1 MCFCNEP
8 ASQFIEISEKFADSG
23 SLFFANLSQFRN
35 DILNIIWDILFYIL
49 GGFSGLSFWIVIK
62 RMIEASG
69 HFEKRFGWVDIFTE
83 IEIIDLVNI
92 PFVHV
97 SFQKNIQNF
106 FTRADPHLSESS
118 QELMFGHMLIFRN
131 IKILEHRF

>member
-1 MCFCNEP
+1 MENM
-8 ASQFIEISEKFADSG
+8 
-23 SLFFANLSQFRN
+23 FFANLSQFRN

-49 GGFSGLSFWIVIK
+49 GGFSGLSFRIVIK

-97 SFQKNIQNF
+97 SFQKNI
-106 FTRADPHLSESS
+106 
-118 QELMFGHMLIFRN
+118 
-131 IKILEHRF
+131 